1 MHTVIPAHN
10 KLVAP
15 AHNPVIP
22 ACFWQEEWCM
32 DAPFTDQRMESIMF
46 ITPAFMRVS
55 FPHSLSLYDSG
66 RAFWRDRFFRKYN

>member
-1 MHTVIPAHN
+1 
-10 KLVAP
+10 
-15 AHNPVIP
+15 
-22 ACFWQEEWCM
+22 M

-66 RAFWRDRFFRKYN
+66 RGFWRDRFFRKYN